1 MNGASMNGASMN
13 GAYSADMLFG
23 KRGMVLKEK
32 VKTLLGRLGYHV
44 FCTMA
49 ACEVVLLLHVSDILG
64 LWDIPK
70 VAYVWILLAVLHLLL
85 ICMEIG
91 LKRVFVSVVAAA
103 LAIAIAVVSV
113 AIGWPSFGR
122 NGAYENVDQGKAAMY
137 GNRRVMMIVPHQDD
151 DINLL
156 GGVIEEY
163 VKYGSEMYV
172 VFVTNGDYLE
182 IPMVRCWEALEA
194 LGNMGVAEDH
204 VIFLGYG
211 DQYAEDGPHIYNAP
225 PGQVVTSFFG
235 RTETYGADFH
245 PAYREGRA
253 YTSDNFREDL
263 QGVILEYRPDVLF
276 CSDYDPHVDHKA
288 TSLVFDKVMGT
299 ILKEN
304 ADYRPAVYKGYT
316 YYTAWI
322 GEYDY
327 YKENIASTKKIG
339 DVGAMVYRWED
350 GVRLPV
356 NASVLSRSLLH
367 SEAYQRLLDYASQNA
382 QKFAERIINGDRVVW
397 QRHTGSL
404 CYAAEIRTSS
414 GDGMLLNDFMLL
426 ENHDILD
433 GIRKPYDGVWCPD
446 AEDGEK
452 RAEVIL
458 AEPSDLYSIV
468 LYDHPSPEENVTSV
482 EIRFDDGTNL
492 IWETLDPVGAA
503 TEIVVQKEA
512 VNSFAIRILS
522 AEGTNPGLSEVEAF
536 AAPRSKDGKLIKL
549 MDAEGDFLYD
559 YWISK
564 DGTAELLVYAHGMDV
579 PMDADHL
586 TVAVSNPRCEVSWE
600 NETLKVH
607 CPKGQET
614 ELTVSDLSGEVSDS
628 VVIRNPGAFKRMANG
643 FWQRLEKQLFDG
655 YNDGSFNPLLESPVT
670 QWVLEKLRVVK
681 YYLQ

>member
-1 MNGASMNGASMN
+1 
-13 GAYSADMLFG
+13 
-23 KRGMVLKEK
+23 MVLKEK
-32 VKTLLGRLGYHV
+32 VKTLLGRLGYHAV
-44 FCTMA
+44 CAMA

-70 VAYVWILLAVLHLLL
+70 AAYVWILLAVLHLLL

-91 LKRVFVSVVAAA
+91 LKRIFISVVAGA
-103 LAIAIAVVSV
+103 LAMAIAVGSAAV
-113 AIGWPSFGR
+113 GWMSFGR

-163 VKYGSEMYV
+163 VKYGSEMFV
-172 VFVTNGDYLE
+172 VFVTNGDFDE
-182 IPMVRCWEALEA
+182 IPMVRYWESLGV

-225 PGQVVTSFFG
+225 SGQIVTSHFG
-235 RTETYGADFH
+235 RTETYGAEFH

-253 YTSDNFREDL
+253 YTSDNFLEDI
-263 QGVILEYRPDVLF
+263 QSVILEYRPDVLF

-288 TSLVFDKVMGT
+288 ATLAFDKVMGR

-304 ADYRPAVYKGYT
+304 ADYRPVVYKGYT
-316 YYTAWI
+316 YYTAWV

-327 YKENIASTKKIG
+327 YRENIASTKKNG
-339 DVGAMVYRWED
+339 DVGSLAYRWET

-367 SEAYQRLLDYASQNA
+367 SESYQRLLDYSSQNA
-382 QKFAERIINGDRVVW
+382 QKFAGRIINGDRVVW

-404 CYAAEIRTSS
+404 CYGAEIRVSS
-414 GDGMLLNDFMLL
+414 GDGVLLNDFMLL

-433 GIRKPYDGVWCPD
+433 ETRMPFNGVWCPT
-446 AEDGEK
+446 AEDEEK
-452 RAEVIL
+452 QAEVVL

-482 EIRFDDGTNL
+482 EICFDDGTNL
-492 IWETLDPVGAA
+492 IWETLDPIGAA
-503 TEIVVQKEA
+503 TEIVVRKEG
-512 VNSFAIRILS
+512 VKSFTVRILS

-536 AAPRSKDGKLIKL
+536 AAPRSKDGKLMKL

-559 YWISK
+559 YWTGK
-564 DGTAELLVYAHGMDV
+564 DGNVELSVYAHGVDV

-586 TVAVSNPRCEVSWE
+586 TVETTNPRCEVSWE
-600 NETLKVH
+600 NETLKVY

-614 ELTVSDLSGEVSDS
+614 VMTVSDLSGEVSDS

-643 FWQRLEKQLFDG
+643 FWQWLEKQLFDE
-655 YNDGSFNPLLESPVT
+655 YNAGSFNPLLEAPVT